1 MLASLLLALAI
12 ASPPADTAHL
22 VIVSTTDIH
31 GRATAWDYT
40 ADRPFAG
47 GLVRVATVVDSLRRE
62 YPGRVVVVDAGD
74 LIQGDPFAAYFASQ
88 APRPLNPIVQA
99 MNLSGYDAATLGN
112 HEFNWG
118 LPTLR
123 RALAGARFPWV
134 SGNIFGLPRDTL
146 IHRPFVILTRDGVRV
161 GIAGFTTPG
170 VMVWDR
176 ENVRGRVRVGRV
188 DPAARRILPEL
199 RRASDL
205 AVVLIHSGMAE
216 ASSYDTTG
224 VGPENVAASLASL
237 PVRPDLVVVG

>member
-40 ADRPFAG
+40 
-47 GLVRVATVVDSLRRE
+47 
-62 YPGRVVVVDAGD
+62 GRVVVVDAGD

-99 MNLSGYDAATLGN
+99 MNLIGYDAATLGN

-123 RALAGARFPWV
+123 RALAGSRFPWV

-161 GIAGFTTPG
+161 GI
-170 VMVWDR
+170 
-176 ENVRGRVRVGRV
+176 
-188 DPAARRILPEL
+188 
-199 RRASDL
+199 
-205 AVVLIHSGMAE
+205 
-216 ASSYDTTG
+216 
-224 VGPENVAASLASL
+224 
-237 PVRPDLVVVG
+237 